1 MTIAKEVN
9 YRRRGVKSA
18 MLFLPALFLT
28 ASCQNMLKMSRKGG
42 PMKKAIVIIVLAF
55 FFVTLVG
62 CIGIQGGSDQGRAEP
77 TLGQQLIDL
86 KKAKDEG
93 AITHE
98 EYKEFKEKL
107 KQFYD

>member
-1 MTIAKEVN
+1 
-9 YRRRGVKSA
+9 
-18 MLFLPALFLT
+18 
-28 ASCQNMLKMSRKGG
+28 MSRNGE
-42 PMKKAIVIIVLAF
+42 PMKKAIAITVLAF
-55 FFVTLVG
+55 FFVTLIG
-62 CIGIQGGSDQGRAEP
+62 CIGIQGGSDQGRTEP

-93 AITHE
+93 AINHE

>member
-1 MTIAKEVN
+1 
-9 YRRRGVKSA
+9 
-18 MLFLPALFLT
+18 
-28 ASCQNMLKMSRKGG
+28 MSRKGG
-42 PMKKAIVIIVLAF
+42 PMKKTIVIIVLAF
-55 FFVTLVG
+55 FFITLIG

-86 KKAKDEG
+86 KKAKDED

-98 EYKEFKEKL
+98 EYNEFKEKL